1 MSGLIELAQ
10 AYCTTDRSGD
20 WLDLAAN
27 AIGALAGIVL
37 SGMLTRKMRKKA

>member
-1 MSGLIELAQ
+1 MTYGQ
-10 AYCTTDRSGD
+10 VV
-20 WLDLAAN
+20 DLQNHLVGGVAAN

>member
-1 MSGLIELAQ
+1 VGRGGRVPPPVGA
-10 AYCTTDRSGD
+10 GGPGPD
-20 WLDLAAN
+20 WAAN